1 MLPHRDRLDA
11 ARPRRSGSIG
21 RTLPRR
27 LRRMGAARYGASGV
41 SMFRPAVTREQH
53 EVCRRPDLHQ
63 QRFGPS
69 MIGDSTDW
77 NRAAGVIGWP
87 GVVDKPILVQAGR

>member
-1 MLPHRDRLDA
+1 LLR
-11 ARPRRSGSIG
+11 IG
-21 RTLPRR
+21 A
-27 LRRMGAARYGASGV
+27 GRYEASGA
-41 SMFRPAVTREQH
+41 SMFRPAVTREQY

-69 MIGDSTDW
+69 MIGDSTDR